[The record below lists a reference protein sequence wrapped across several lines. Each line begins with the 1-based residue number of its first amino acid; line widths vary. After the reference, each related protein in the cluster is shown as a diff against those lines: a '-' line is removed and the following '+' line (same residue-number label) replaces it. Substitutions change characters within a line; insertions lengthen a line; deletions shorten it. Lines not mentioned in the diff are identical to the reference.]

1 MRTNR
6 GLPLIGVLALG
17 VGLAHALPA
26 EAAKVTQR
34 TTYFAVKGST
44 LEELDRDLSRSGP
57 YVAETGLR
65 HPGATE
71 VKFDGQVTYKRD
83 ASGCQ
88 VDQTNLSLTLNMTLP
103 RWTPPKRV
111 APETVM
117 VWRTLEEDIR
127 RHENRHAD
135 IAKEWLKRMEM
146 AIRNLRTQP
155 SCAAMEADVNNIT
168 QRYLAS
174 HERAQIEF
182 DTIEGREVNFR
193 LRRALSRTM
202 QEYVR

>member
-1 MRTNR
+1 MVT
-6 GLPLIGVLALG
+6 G
-17 VGLAHALPA
+17 PA
-26 EAAKVTQR
+26 QAGTVTQR

-44 LEELDRDLSRSGP
+44 LEELDRDLNRSGP

-71 VKFDGQVTYKRD
+71 VKFDGEITYKRVD
-83 ASGCQ
+83 GGCR

-111 APETVM
+111 APETVL

-146 AIRNLRTQP
+146 AIRNLRAKP
-155 SCAAMEADVNNIT
+155 SCAAMEADVNNVT

-202 QEYVR
+202 QEYGR